1 MRRYSY
7 ILVLLSTLL
16 ACVAVSCAPELDE
29 AYVPDNMETVEV
41 DVLFRVDDMVTKA
54 MTAVE
59 EDTSLKDVWVFQF
72 DGSADASRIVG
83 KPRYYAIEDGAS
95 RIGFSKVDDC
105 TVVFLANTHDAYL
118 ELSDVKTFGD
128 IRKKMIR
135 ISDGADCYDPDM
147 YDLVSS
153 AVLNGMDFTDPNVN
167 VQPAL
172 SRIFARISFT
182 LTDSCEDI
190 DIRSVQLCN
199 VPEKVEYLP
208 HLLSSSE
215 LYPTSSQSSRINYP
229 SEPFTGSSQTYFWY
243 VCATALIAFLIQ
255 SVTYI
260 VHFDRAYKKSLHE
273 LETYYDEDEGHKI
286 KWVRFCYIIS
296 MLTILFVLV
305 YLCLYWFLDYKMEV
319 ASVYTIWWL
328 LYMLYLT
335 SNFISFI
342 GSHKLVLDAFAHKAL
357 SAGDL
362 IQKISENKKR
372 KEKKDDDS
380 AQVVISESEIR
391 KLEAALKQWVD
402 KKSFREYDKSREDI
416 ARELNTTKE
425 ILHHYFI
432 SIKKVDFK
440 TWRTELRIEEAKRL
454 LLKDK
459 NVSTNIIAEASG
471 FSDRS
476 NFHRQFV
483 KIVGCSPKQWRDS
496 QGHPAGI

>member
-1 MRRYSY
+1 MIS
-7 ILVLLSTLL
+7 ININPQTAVPLIVGVGSTVLAVLLMLIKIPHSDYS
-16 ACVAVSCAPELDE
+16 V
-29 AYVPDNMETVEV
+29 
-41 DVLFRVDDMVTKA
+41 K
-54 MTAVE
+54 
-59 EDTSLKDVWVFQF
+59 
-72 DGSADASRIVG
+72 
-83 KPRYYAIEDGAS
+83 
-95 RIGFSKVDDC
+95 
-105 TVVFLANTHDAYL
+105 LANSKIALVVSFLICSFMMFYSMSQYGKSEIKDWDMFLMLSIYIVVHFSTSIISYSMIALLKTEKHKWQGLFVPGLFVSALVAFMLL
-118 ELSDVKTFGD
+118 ESYKSG
-128 IRKKMIR
+128 
-135 ISDGADCYDPDM
+135 
-147 YDLVSS
+147 
-153 AVLNGMDFTDPNVN
+153 N
-167 VQPAL
+167 
-172 SRIFARISFT
+172 
-182 LTDSCEDI
+182 
-190 DIRSVQLCN
+190 
-199 VPEKVEYLP
+199 
-208 HLLSSSE
+208 
-215 LYPTSSQSSRINYP
+215 
-229 SEPFTGSSQTYFWY
+229 QTYFWY
-243 VCATALIAFLIQ
+243 VCAAALIAFLIQ

-260 VHFDRAYKKSLHE
+260 VHFDRAYKTSLHE

-328 LYMLYLT
+328 IYMLYLT

-357 SAGDL
+357 SAGEL

-372 KEKKDDDS
+372 KEKKDNDS

-425 ILHHYFI
+425 SLHHYFI

-459 NVSTNIIAEASG
+459 NVSTNVIAEASG

-496 QGHPAGI
+496 EGHPAGI

>member
-1 MRRYSY
+1 MIS
-7 ILVLLSTLL
+7 ININPQTAVPLIVGVGSTVLAVLLMLIKIPHSDYS
-16 ACVAVSCAPELDE
+16 V
-29 AYVPDNMETVEV
+29 
-41 DVLFRVDDMVTKA
+41 K
-54 MTAVE
+54 
-59 EDTSLKDVWVFQF
+59 
-72 DGSADASRIVG
+72 
-83 KPRYYAIEDGAS
+83 
-95 RIGFSKVDDC
+95 
-105 TVVFLANTHDAYL
+105 LANSKIALVVSFLICSFMMFYSMSQYGKSEIKDWVMFLMLSIYIVVHFSTSIISYSMIALLKTEKHKWQGLFVPGLFVSALVAFMLL
-118 ELSDVKTFGD
+118 ESYKSG
-128 IRKKMIR
+128 
-135 ISDGADCYDPDM
+135 
-147 YDLVSS
+147 
-153 AVLNGMDFTDPNVN
+153 N
-167 VQPAL
+167 
-172 SRIFARISFT
+172 
-182 LTDSCEDI
+182 
-190 DIRSVQLCN
+190 
-199 VPEKVEYLP
+199 
-208 HLLSSSE
+208 
-215 LYPTSSQSSRINYP
+215 
-229 SEPFTGSSQTYFWY
+229 QTYFWY
-243 VCATALIAFLIQ
+243 VCAAALIAFLIQ

-260 VHFDRAYKKSLHE
+260 VHFDRAYKTSLHE

-328 LYMLYLT
+328 IYMLYLT

-357 SAGDL
+357 SAGEL

-372 KEKKDDDS
+372 KEKKDNDS

-391 KLEAALKQWVD
+391 KLQAALKQWVD

-459 NVSTNIIAEASG
+459 NVSTNVIAEASG

-496 QGHPAGI
+496 EGHPAGI

>member
-1 MRRYSY
+1 MIS
-7 ILVLLSTLL
+7 ININPQTAVPLIVGVGSTVLAVLLMLIKIPHSDYS
-16 ACVAVSCAPELDE
+16 V
-29 AYVPDNMETVEV
+29 
-41 DVLFRVDDMVTKA
+41 K
-54 MTAVE
+54 
-59 EDTSLKDVWVFQF
+59 
-72 DGSADASRIVG
+72 
-83 KPRYYAIEDGAS
+83 
-95 RIGFSKVDDC
+95 
-105 TVVFLANTHDAYL
+105 LANSKIA
-118 ELSDVKTFGD
+118 
-128 IRKKMIR
+128 
-135 ISDGADCYDPDM
+135 
-147 YDLVSS
+147 LV
-153 AVLNGMDFTDPNVN
+153 
-167 VQPAL
+167 
-172 SRIFARISFT
+172 ISFLICSFMMFYSMSQYGKSEIKDWDMFLMLSIYIVVHFST
-182 LTDSCEDI
+182 SIISYSMIALLKTE
-190 DIRSVQLCN
+190 RHKWQGLF
-199 VPEKVEYLP
+199 VPGLFVSALVAFM
-208 HLLSSSE
+208 LLESYKSG
-215 LYPTSSQSSRINYP
+215 N
-229 SEPFTGSSQTYFWY
+229 QTYFWY
-243 VCATALIAFLIQ
+243 VCAAALIAFLIQ

-328 LYMLYLT
+328 IYMLYLT

-357 SAGDL
+357 SAGEL
-362 IQKISENKKR
+362 IQKISENQKS

-496 QGHPAGI
+496 EGDPTGI

>member
-1 MRRYSY
+1 MIS
-7 ILVLLSTLL
+7 ININPQTAVPLIVGVGSTVLAVLLMLIKIPHSDYS
-16 ACVAVSCAPELDE
+16 V
-29 AYVPDNMETVEV
+29 
-41 DVLFRVDDMVTKA
+41 K
-54 MTAVE
+54 
-59 EDTSLKDVWVFQF
+59 
-72 DGSADASRIVG
+72 
-83 KPRYYAIEDGAS
+83 
-95 RIGFSKVDDC
+95 
-105 TVVFLANTHDAYL
+105 LANSKIALVVSFLICSFMMFYSMSQYGKSEIKDWDMFLMLSIYIVVHFSTSIISYSMIALLKTEKHKWQGLFVPGLFVSALVAFMLL
-118 ELSDVKTFGD
+118 ESYKSG
-128 IRKKMIR
+128 
-135 ISDGADCYDPDM
+135 
-147 YDLVSS
+147 
-153 AVLNGMDFTDPNVN
+153 N
-167 VQPAL
+167 
-172 SRIFARISFT
+172 
-182 LTDSCEDI
+182 
-190 DIRSVQLCN
+190 
-199 VPEKVEYLP
+199 
-208 HLLSSSE
+208 
-215 LYPTSSQSSRINYP
+215 
-229 SEPFTGSSQTYFWY
+229 QTYFWY
-243 VCATALIAFLIQ
+243 VCAAALIAFLIQ

-260 VHFDRAYKKSLHE
+260 VHFDRAYKTSLHE

-328 LYMLYLT
+328 IYMLYLT

-357 SAGDL
+357 SAGEL

-372 KEKKDDDS
+372 KEKKDNDS

-425 ILHHYFI
+425 ILHHYFN

-496 QGHPAGI
+496 EGHPAGI

>member
-1 MRRYSY
+1 MIS
-7 ILVLLSTLL
+7 ININPQTAVPLIVGVGSTVLAVLLMLIKIPHSDYS
-16 ACVAVSCAPELDE
+16 V
-29 AYVPDNMETVEV
+29 
-41 DVLFRVDDMVTKA
+41 K
-54 MTAVE
+54 
-59 EDTSLKDVWVFQF
+59 
-72 DGSADASRIVG
+72 
-83 KPRYYAIEDGAS
+83 
-95 RIGFSKVDDC
+95 
-105 TVVFLANTHDAYL
+105 LANSKIA
-118 ELSDVKTFGD
+118 
-128 IRKKMIR
+128 
-135 ISDGADCYDPDM
+135 
-147 YDLVSS
+147 LV
-153 AVLNGMDFTDPNVN
+153 
-167 VQPAL
+167 
-172 SRIFARISFT
+172 ISFLICSFMMFYSMSQYGKSEIKDWDMFLMLSIYIVVHFST
-182 LTDSCEDI
+182 SIISYSMIALLKTE
-190 DIRSVQLCN
+190 RHKWQGLF
-199 VPEKVEYLP
+199 VPGLFASALVAFMLLEYYK
-208 HLLSSSE
+208 SG
-215 LYPTSSQSSRINYP
+215 N
-229 SEPFTGSSQTYFWY
+229 QTYFWY
-243 VCATALIAFLIQ
+243 VCAAALIAFLIQ

-273 LETYYDEDEGHKI
+273 LETYYDEDESHKI
-286 KWVRFCYIIS
+286 KWVRFCYVIT

-357 SAGDL
+357 SAGEL
-362 IQKISENKKR
+362 IQKISENKRR

-496 QGHPAGI
+496 EGHPAGI

>member
-1 MRRYSY
+1 MIS
-7 ILVLLSTLL
+7 ININPQTAVPLIVGVGSTVLAVLLMLIKIPHSDYS
-16 ACVAVSCAPELDE
+16 V
-29 AYVPDNMETVEV
+29 
-41 DVLFRVDDMVTKA
+41 K
-54 MTAVE
+54 
-59 EDTSLKDVWVFQF
+59 
-72 DGSADASRIVG
+72 
-83 KPRYYAIEDGAS
+83 
-95 RIGFSKVDDC
+95 
-105 TVVFLANTHDAYL
+105 LANSKIA
-118 ELSDVKTFGD
+118 
-128 IRKKMIR
+128 
-135 ISDGADCYDPDM
+135 
-147 YDLVSS
+147 LV
-153 AVLNGMDFTDPNVN
+153 
-167 VQPAL
+167 
-172 SRIFARISFT
+172 ISFLICSFMMFYSMSQYGKSEIKDWDMFLMLSIYIVVHFST
-182 LTDSCEDI
+182 SIISYSMIALLKHEKHKW
-190 DIRSVQLCN
+190 QGLF
-199 VPEKVEYLP
+199 VPGLFVSALVAFM
-208 HLLSSSE
+208 LLESYKSG
-215 LYPTSSQSSRINYP
+215 N
-229 SEPFTGSSQTYFWY
+229 QTYFWY
-243 VCATALIAFLIQ
+243 VCAAALIAFLIQ

-357 SAGDL
+357 SAGEL